1 MKASW
6 QVRDASISEWL
17 DADTMD
23 PRDLQRNLRD
33 IRHINAVLGWTAF
46 TTRAVLGSLR
56 AQPQRVWSLLDVASG
71 SADIPIAIARA
82 ALRAGVNLRVTATD
96 RNPQIVAV
104 ARTQSAGIAQMT
116 VEAQDALALPYPD
129 GSFDI
134 ALCTLALHHF
144 APDVAVLLLRSMA
157 RVGQRVMVYDV
168 VRSPLAY
175 AGVVAMT
182 RLGRMHA
189 MTCHDGPASV
199 RRAYSAAEV
208 RALAAEAGLLHAQV
222 CVGFPFRLMLT
233 ADGTASAPGGSHAL

>member
-1 MKASW
+1 MIASW

-33 IRHINAVLGWTAF
+33 IRRINALLGWTAF
-46 TTRAVLGSLR
+46 TTHAVLSALR
-56 AQPQRVWSLLDVASG
+56 GQPHRAWSLLDVASG

-82 ALRAGVNLRVTATD
+82 ATRTKVNLRVTATD
-96 RNPQIVAV
+96 RNPQIVGV
-104 ARTQSAGIAQMT
+104 ARDQSAGIDSVT
-116 VEAQDALALPYPD
+116 VEQQDALALPYPN

-157 RVGQRVMVYDV
+157 RVGRRVMVYDV

-182 RLGRMHA
+182 RLGRMHP

-208 RALAAEAGLLHAQV
+208 RALAAKAGLTNAQV
-222 CVGFPFRLMLT
+222 RVGFPFRLMLT
-233 ADGTASAPGGSHAL
+233 AGGSNAL